1 MILCHMV
8 KLLMYVFKT
17 LYYVCLLFT
26 WRFPDLDIHDL
37 FSTNPPLFIISTEK
51 GTSLTFF
58 TQIGICHPLI

>member
-1 MILCHMV
+1 
-8 KLLMYVFKT
+8 MYVFKT

-37 FSTNPPLFIISTEK
+37 FSTNPPLVIISTEK
-51 GTSLTFF
+51 GISLTFF